1 MNKQD
6 GKIDKIAPGLPSQQ
20 QKEAASK
27 SHSGEV
33 EAQEELQDAENRKR
47 GKYKQDEDVLQ

>member
-47 GKYKQDEDVLQ
+47 GKYKQYEDVLQ